1 MTSPWQRYVDA
12 AGSLTQT
19 TRKRAESIVRG
30 LVKQGE
36 IASDRAEKAV
46 DDLLSR
52 SEENR
57 KAVVSIVRTETER
70 AVARLGLA
78 RQSDVDRL
86 AERVERLEQ
95 HTGVAQ
101 KSGKKSA
108 AKKSGGKKSAAKKG
122 SGKKSA
128 AKKDSGKK
136 STAKKTGPPSTGGGT
151 GPGGSSGSG
160 GGRGPGGNP

>member
-46 DDLLSR
+46 DDLLNR

-57 KAVVSIVRTETER
+57 RAVVSIVRTETER

-86 AERVERLEQ
+86 AERVEELEQ
-95 HTGVAQ
+95 HTGVKKSSGKKSAS
-101 KSGKKSA
+101 KKSSAKKSSAKKSSGKKSA
-108 AKKSGGKKSAAKKG
+108 AKK
-122 SGKKSA
+122 
-128 AKKDSGKK
+128 
-136 STAKKTGPPSTGGGT
+136 T
-151 GPGGSSGSG
+151 GSSGSG
-160 GGRGPGGNP
+160 GTGSSDGGGAGGSSGSSGTSGSGRST

>member
-46 DDLLSR
+46 DDLLNR

-57 KAVVSIVRTETER
+57 RAVVSIVRTETER

-78 RQSDVDRL
+78 RQADVDRL
-86 AERVERLEQ
+86 AQRVERLEQ
-95 HTGVAQ
+95 HTGVK
-101 KSGKKSA
+101 KSSGKKSASKKSSAKKSSAKKSAGKKSA
-108 AKKSGGKKSAAKKG
+108 AKKTGSA
-122 SGKKSA
+122 
-128 AKKDSGKK
+128 
-136 STAKKTGPPSTGGGT
+136 
-151 GPGGSSGSG
+151 GPGESGSG
-160 GGRGPGGNP
+160 GGGSTGGSSRSGGTSGSGGSS